1 MMKQRRGQNHSIGT
15 EDAGVRTSGTP
26 QAGRRESFRPFDPAL
41 DFGVL
46 SELTGFGLRRA
57 QLLVFSR
64 FARAVGDKTVT
75 PLRFSM
81 LALIGANPGL
91 QQAQL
96 AQALGLSRPTATV
109 TIDYWQK
116 RRCVR
121 RRSDPRDRRSNGIHI
136 TAEGSTV
143 LSALQRLVLAH
154 DRELTEHLTDKEVR
168 ELRRLLE
175 KVYSR

>member
-1 MMKQRRGQNHSIGT
+1 M
-15 EDAGVRTSGTP
+15 
-26 QAGRRESFRPFDPAL
+26 
-41 DFGVL
+41 L
-46 SELTGFGLRRA
+46 SRLTGFGLRRA

-64 FARAVGDKTVT
+64 FARSVEDKTVT

-109 TIDYWQK
+109 TIDYWQ
-116 RRCVR
+116 RRHCLE

-136 TAEGSTV
+136 TPEGRGA
-143 LSALQRLVLAH
+143 LAALQKVVLAH
-154 DRELTEHLTDKEVR
+154 DRELTDHLADGEVE

-175 KVYSR
+175 KLYSRSD

>member
-1 MMKQRRGQNHSIGT
+1 MKRQSQNHPIAT
-15 EDAGVRTSGTP
+15 EEVDAGGSDTRETP
-26 QAGRRESFRPFDPAL
+26 GRESFRPFDPTL

-57 QLLVFSR
+57 QLRAFSR
-64 FARAVGDKTVT
+64 FAKAVGDKTVT

-96 AQALGLSRPTATV
+96 AQALGLSRPTATL
-109 TIDYWQK
+109 TIDYWEE
-116 RRCVR
+116 RRCVQ

-136 TAEGSTV
+136 TAEGSGM
-143 LSALQRLVLAH
+143 LSVLQRIVRSH
-154 DRELTEHLTDKEVR
+154 DRELTEQLTDDEVT

-175 KVYSR
+175 KIYSR